1 MDEIDALHRAR
12 PIKSQN
18 RHRSS
23 KPSKFAWTSDFQ
35 VDEVIRES
43 FPTTGIDHRVLPPLS
58 LSRGGRVMMVEGP
71 QSGGTLASQF
81 RSLAWK

>member
-1 MDEIDALHRAR
+1 MEEIDALHRAR

-23 KPSKFAWTSDFQ
+23 KPSKFARTSDFQ

-43 FPTTGIDHRVLPPLS
+43 FPATGIDHRVPPPLS
-58 LSRGGRVMMVEGP
+58 LSRRQGQWRFGEMIAL
-71 QSGGTLASQF
+71 TLGDLIQPIPCGQ
-81 RSLAWK
+81 